1 MAGANVAIYLFELL
15 RIKAAAI
22 LLGPSG
28 VGLLGAYQ
36 ALLKVASVVTTDGLK
51 NAGVR
56 QIAHFSNNGKDES
69 VTHVVNSIR
78 RASVVLALLGVT
90 ILLAGAENAGKWLFA
105 GQLDLTSM
113 LLIGLALVIGAS
125 SGCELALLQGTHR
138 IREFAITQVLS
149 AAITSAI
156 CVLLYTKLGVN
167 GIAPGLVVSAFSLL
181 LISKHYTGK
190 ILLRGHVPSYGETLR
205 KSVDLLSLGF
215 ALSWSGLLVYL
226 IDAIARSL
234 IVQKYGLPSS
244 GLYQAAWSISGLFA
258 GFIMT
263 AMGSDFYPRLSAV
276 INDQKAASNLINQQT
291 EIGILLALPGL
302 TITICFASEILAL
315 IYSSDFSPA
324 APLLYY
330 FTLGIFGRVLS
341 WPLGYI
347 QLAKNSARSFLI
359 TETVF
364 GVLYLG
370 QIIFFLLHQGLV
382 GVGQAF
388 LANYVLYLATMLVLA
403 KRMIGFSWSAE
414 TRSLVAKALIFMV
427 AGSATGFLDNHYER
441 IFNILIV
448 GTTGVFSL
456 RGLILRVGKDS
467 PLGRRVSGTR
477 WLSTLLFLPK

>member
-1 MAGANVAIYLFELL
+1 MAGANAAIYLFELL

-36 ALLKVASVVTTDGLK
+36 ALLKVASVVTTEGLK

-56 QIAHFSNNGKDES
+56 QIAHFSHNGKDES
-69 VTHVVNSIR
+69 VTYVVSSIR

-90 ILLAGAENAGKWLFA
+90 VLLAGAENVSKWLFA
-105 GQLDLTSM
+105 GPLDLTSI

-125 SGCELALLQGTHR
+125 SGCEVALLQGTRR
-138 IREFAITQVLS
+138 ISELAITQVLS
-149 AAITSAI
+149 AAITSTVCI
-156 CVLLYTKLGVN
+156 LLYFKLGVN
-167 GIAPGLVVSAFSLL
+167 GIAPGLVVSAVSLL
-181 LISKHYTGK
+181 LISKFFTRK
-190 ILLRGHVPSYGETLR
+190 IPLRGDARSYGETLR

-226 IDAIARSL
+226 TDAIARSL
-234 IVQKYGLPSS
+234 IVQEFGLPSG

-263 AMGSDFYPRLSAV
+263 AMGSDFYPRLSTV
-276 INDQKAASNLINQQT
+276 INDQKAASTLINQQT

-302 TITICFASEILAL
+302 TVTICFTSEILAL
-315 IYSSDFSPA
+315 IYTSEFSPA

-347 QLAKNSARSFLI
+347 QLAKNNARSFLV

-364 GVLYLG
+364 GALYLG
-370 QIIFFLLHQGLV
+370 QIILLLHQGLV

-388 LANYVLYLATMLVLA
+388 LANYVLYLVTMLVLA
-403 KRMIGFSWSAE
+403 KRMIGFSWSSK
-414 TRSLVAKALIFMV
+414 TRSLAAKALVIIGT
-427 AGSATGFLDNHYER
+427 GSAASLLDNHYGKM
-441 IFNILIV
+441 LSIV
-448 GTTGVFSL
+448 IAGAAGVFSL
-456 RGLILRVGKDS
+456 RGLILRVGKDN
-467 PLGRRVSGTR
+467 PLGRRVAENR
-477 WLSTLLFLPK
+477 WLRTLLFVPK